1 MEVLRGKP
9 PNNESFK
16 RKIIYLFSLS
26 ISLSLAIVI
35 SESESAESSI
45 NSGFSIAMFDYSS
58 CTYLKINNV
67 KP

>member
-1 MEVLRGKP
+1 MKVLRGK
-9 PNNESFK
+9 SS
-16 RKIIYLFSLS
+16 ISSLSLS

-35 SESESAESSI
+35 SESESAESSK